1 LYPREITLVE
11 KKCLFMILP
20 ENKPGYNLYR
30 NKIEKMMVLGE
41 GSSGSGSYIL
51 GEIEPEPDLLFP
63 SAPVFAL
70 GIFYSGTGEFDL
82 LIHEETENK
91 IEVWF
96 SKDLNENFDESYNL
110 KSYSSWIPGDR
121 SPFSDSKVREI
132 VIRPKEFMLAVAPE
146 EKKIWLYE
154 SSSGVNHLIP
164 LSNYYN
170 SLMLIRNERNAEKA
184 LNPNLFFNNL
194 GIYNDQELKKAFE
207 QYNKY
212 MRRKLL

>member
-1 LYPREITLVE
+1 
-11 KKCLFMILP
+11 MILP

-30 NKIEKMMVLGE
+30 NKIDRMMVLGE
-41 GSSGSGSYIL
+41 GNSGVGSYIL
-51 GEIEPEPDLLFP
+51 GENEPEPDFSFL
-63 SAPVFAL
+63 SSPVFSL
-70 GIFYSGTGEFDL
+70 GIFHSDKGEFDL

-96 SKDLNENFDESYNL
+96 GQDVNENFDESYNL

-132 VIRPKEFMLAVAPE
+132 AIRPEEFILAVVPE